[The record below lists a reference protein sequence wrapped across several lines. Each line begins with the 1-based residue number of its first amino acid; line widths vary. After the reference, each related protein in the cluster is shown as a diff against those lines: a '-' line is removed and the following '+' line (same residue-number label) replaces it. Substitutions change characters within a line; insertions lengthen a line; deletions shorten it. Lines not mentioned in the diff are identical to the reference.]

1 MSTVM
6 ELLVIHHAALNEA
19 LTAEV
24 QRLKLATGELVDG
37 HASNSLNQQRPINPL
52 MFRRQQQ
59 QPAQHPLYQLQQ
71 QQNSA
76 GMNHESK
83 K

>member
-1 MSTVM
+1 M

-19 LTAEV
+19 LSTEV
-24 QRLKLATGELVDG
+24 QRLKLVAGELVDV
-37 HASNSLNQQRPINPL
+37 HASKSLNQQMPINPH
-52 MFRRQQQ
+52 MFQQQQ
-59 QPAQHPLYQLQQ
+59 QPAQPPLYQLQRQ